1 MASRTA
7 ALIESLYNV
16 PDDGKAEIVGGK
28 LVLMSPTGYTPGRAG
43 LVITMSLDRYSRRKK
58 LGHVVPD
65 NVGFVVKLPD
75 RLSFS
80 PDAAFFTQKPP
91 RNLRFVE
98 GAPAFAVEVR
108 SGGDYGPVAE
118 KRLAD
123 KRRDYFT
130 AGTLVVWDVDLRG
143 KDTVRCYRAS
153 EPETPLIYRRGR
165 RAAAEPAVPGWR
177 MPVDDLFNN

>member
-1 MASRTA
+1 MASRTT

-65 NVGFVVKLPD
+65 NVGFVVKLPN

-108 SGGDYGPVAE
+108 SGGDYGAVAE
-118 KRLAD
+118 KRLAE
-123 KRRDYFT
+123 KRRDYFA

-143 KDTVRCYRAS
+143 KDTVRSYRAS
-153 EPETPLIYRRGR
+153 DPEKPLIYRRGQ

-177 MPVDDLFNN
+177 MSVDDLFND

>member
-1 MASRTA
+1 MASRA
-7 ALIESLYNV
+7 ALIESLYHV
-16 PDDGKAEIVGGK
+16 PDDGKAEIVGGT
-28 LVLMSPTGYTPGRAG
+28 LVLISPTGYTPGRAG

-65 NVGFVVKLPD
+65 NVGFVVKLPN

-91 RNLRFVE
+91 KNLRFVE

-108 SGGDYGPVAE
+108 NAGDYGAVAE

-123 KRRDYFT
+123 KRR
-130 AGTLVVWDVDLRG
+130 GTLVIWDVDLRG

-153 EPETPLIYRRGR
+153 DPERPLIYRRGQ
-165 RAAAEPAVPGWR
+165 RAAAEPAAPGWR
-177 MPVDDLFNN
+177 MPVDDLFHD